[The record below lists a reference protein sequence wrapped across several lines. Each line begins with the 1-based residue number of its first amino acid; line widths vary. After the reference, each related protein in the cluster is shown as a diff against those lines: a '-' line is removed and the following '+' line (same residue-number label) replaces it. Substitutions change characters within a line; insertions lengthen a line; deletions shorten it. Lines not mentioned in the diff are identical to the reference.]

1 METPVVERY
10 MDKQVIITEG
20 IMSQKAYVVLSGEV
34 AISKKVGPRTVTVG
48 LLQKGDIFGEMGLF
62 QDTVRSATATARGD
76 VALGIIDRARFK
88 ELYAEC
94 PDDMKIIIDSMV
106 DRFRLVT
113 GKLAM
118 IALKLQ
124 ETKKVLDAY
133 SIKENA
139 D

>member
-1 METPVVERY
+1 METPIVERY

-20 IMSQKAYVVLSGEV
+20 IMSQKAYIVMSGEV
-34 AISKKVGPRTVTVG
+34 AISKKVGARTVTIG
-48 LLQKGDIFGEMGLF
+48 ILQKGDIFGEMGLF
-62 QDTVRSATATARGD
+62 QETVRSATATARGD

-88 ELYAEC
+88 QLYEEC
-94 PDDMKIIIDSMV
+94 PADMKIIIDSLV

-113 GKLAM
+113 EKLAT
-118 IALKLQ
+118 IAVKLQ

-133 SIKENA
+133 TIKENS